1 MAARSIS
8 RCLDRSQVEELA
20 RKGSAG
26 TVLGGAL
33 LDLGTVPDADGEPV
47 PAWAMV
53 YVVYTRPGG
62 FMVAAP
68 SVAEVEAAIPE
79 LDLQDCGVT
88 PEKFAGSV
96 TAESSRG
103 RRMTAVD
110 IHLWDFPWEAVAHF
124 FPLPPPRARPAGIFQ
139 LELDGQ
145 VVRPAKNSTY
155 ELADTW
161 ITGEME
167 KEIAQDYFT
176 GEEMGQEELEPADQP
191 TVHPHEDPG
200 STIAALRA
208 RVAELESAAHHQVP
222 RGMSPIAPV
231 APTQQ
236 GPSLF
241 SGNPQRSSLNAA
253 DWAKLQS
260 LAGRPPPRIN
270 AKEPRR
276 SAVAQSTV
284 RQEDIYADLEKE
296 ATGIQETE
304 ELFNKMDLEK
314 LDPMQ
319 QLLMVQMR
327 QNQLL
332 LQKLT
337 TPKHAD
343 PVLASLSGGDSA
355 SASGS
360 SGVKGCVARDTFV
373 RTVTDLSLVAR
384 VVRNNALKELG
395 MPESKEDG
403 SLLQLYMEKRVPLA
417 EHKLLTFMATMVG
430 EGWRIGFESQNVEL
444 LGVMGRMALFLEQC
458 SIDSGKTQ
466 LAWLMCGWTEPPW
479 HQLSSNK
486 KKAGLEPFAR
496 LCHPSWV
503 SANLAY
509 LKDLDYMEARMNSI
523 GRPTKAAITSAEEET
538 VPIPKRAPK
547 APKGRGKKGQQGQEE
562 SST

>member
-8 RCLDRSQVEELA
+8 RCLERSQVEEIA

-33 LDLGTVPDADGEPV
+33 VDLGTAPEGEGESEQ
-47 PAWAMV
+47 AWAMV

-68 SVAEVEAAIPE
+68 PTPEVEAGIT
-79 LDLQDCGVT
+79 DLHLSDCGVR

-96 TAESSRG
+96 SAESNRG

-110 IHLWDFPWEAVAHF
+110 IHLWDLPWEAVVHF
-124 FPLPPPRARPAGIFQ
+124 FPLPPSRSRPAGIIQ

-145 VVRPAKNSTY
+145 VVRPSKNATY
-155 ELADTW
+155 ELADSW

-167 KEIAQDYFT
+167 KEIAQDYYT
-176 GEEMGQEELEPADQP
+176 GEEMDEEELEPDHPAGQP
-191 TVHPHEDPG
+191 EDN
-200 STIAALRA
+200 SATIAALRA
-208 RVAELESAAHHQVP
+208 RVAELESAARYQPP
-222 RGMSPIAPV
+222 RAKSQAAPA
-231 APTQQ
+231 APTHPS
-236 GPSLF
+236 PSLF
-241 SGNPQRSSLNAA
+241 SGNPQQNSLDAS
-253 DWAKLQS
+253 DWAKLQN
-260 LAGRPPPRIN
+260 LAGRPPPRVN

-276 SAVAQSTV
+276 SALAQSTV

-296 ATGIQETE
+296 AIGTQETE
-304 ELFNKMDLEK
+304 DLFSKLDLEK

-319 QLLMVQMR
+319 QILMVQMQ

-332 LQKLT
+332 LQRLT
-337 TPKHAD
+337 TPKHSD
-343 PVLASLSGGDSA
+343 PVLASLSGGDNA
-355 SASGS
+355 SGSGS

-403 SLLQLYMEKRVPLA
+403 SLLQTYMEKRVPLA

-444 LGVMGRMALFLEQC
+444 LGVMGRMAFFLEQC
-458 SIDSGKTQ
+458 SLDSGKTQ
-466 LAWLMCGWTEPPW
+466 LAWLMSGWTEPPW
-479 HQLSSNK
+479 HQLSSGRK
-486 KKAGLEPFAR
+486 KVGLEPFAR

-509 LKDLDYMEARMNSI
+509 LKDLDYTEARMNSI
-523 GRPTKAAITSAEEET
+523 GRPTKAATAAANEEE
-538 VPIPKRAPK
+538 VPIPKKAPK
-547 APKGRGKKGQQGQEE
+547 APKGKGKKGQGQEE